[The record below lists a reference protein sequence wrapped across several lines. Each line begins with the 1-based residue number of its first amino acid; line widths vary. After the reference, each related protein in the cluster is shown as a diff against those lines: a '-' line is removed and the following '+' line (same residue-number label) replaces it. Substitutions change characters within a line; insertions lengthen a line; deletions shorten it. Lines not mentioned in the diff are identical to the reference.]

1 VGTKQLI
8 GTIKEVETHDQDP
21 TTRDGTD
28 PWHTVQ
34 DEFGDLG
41 QRLKETYRRVAS
53 DGGPSEEEIKQAFGT
68 LVGAWDQVAES
79 VSSALQDPEVR
90 QHLKAAATSLATA
103 LGDTISELGNE
114 LRGDGREANSSP
126 AGEDAVG
133 EEE

>member
-1 VGTKQLI
+1 M
-8 GTIKEVETHDQDP
+8 ETHDQDP
-21 TTRDGTD
+21 TTHGDAD

-34 DEFGDLG
+34 DEFGDLS
-41 QRLKETYRRVAS
+41 QRLKETYQKVAS
-53 DGGPSEEEIKQAFGT
+53 DRGPSEEEIKQAFGT

-90 QHLKAAATSLATA
+90 HHLKAAASSLAAA

-114 LRGDGREANSSP
+114 LRGDRRATNSAEASDEN
-126 AGEDAVG
+126 